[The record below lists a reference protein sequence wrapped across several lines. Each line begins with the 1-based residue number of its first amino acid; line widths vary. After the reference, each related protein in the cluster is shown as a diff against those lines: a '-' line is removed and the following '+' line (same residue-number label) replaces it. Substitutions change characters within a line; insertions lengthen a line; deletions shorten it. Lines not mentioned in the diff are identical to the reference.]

1 MSRYFK
7 WKYSLFLLLLICSA
21 STFAQDDNNIADEVV
36 WVVGDEAILKSDV
49 EAERLNAQYNGT
61 KFNGDPYCIIPEQL
75 AVQKLYLHQA
85 ELDSIQVTDGEVMK
99 RVDMQVDN
107 IIRQV
112 GTKEK
117 MEEYFNKSYT
127 QIRENMR
134 ENVKEGLIVQ
144 KMQQH
149 LVEGIKVTPSEVREY
164 CQSMPKDSLPYIPT
178 QVQVEILTR
187 EPKIPQSEID
197 DVKSRLRE
205 FTDEVNSGKQSFA
218 TLAILYSEDTN
229 SARRGGE
236 LGFMGK
242 GMLDP
247 DFANVAFNLNDPKK
261 VSKIV
266 RSEYGYHIIQLIEK
280 RGDRVNCR
288 HILLKPH
295 VDDKEIVSATHHLD
309 SIADDIRKAKF
320 SFEEATTVLSY
331 DKDTRG
337 NGGLMPNENTG
348 DSKFEMDQLPSEV
361 AKVIDKMNVG
371 EVSRAFTMINA
382 KGQEICAIVKLKSK
396 TQGHKA
402 DLADDYQRLKDIVL
416 NKLREKK
423 LDQWILEKQKKTY
436 VRINEKWNKCN
447 FKYPGWIKK

>member
-1 MSRYFK
+1 
-7 WKYSLFLLLLICSA
+7 
-21 STFAQDDNNIADEVV
+21 
-36 WVVGDEAILKSDV
+36 
-49 EAERLNAQYNGT
+49 
-61 KFNGDPYCIIPEQL
+61 
-75 AVQKLYLHQA
+75 
-85 ELDSIQVTDGEVMK
+85 
-99 RVDMQVDN
+99 
-107 IIRQV
+107 
-112 GTKEK
+112 
-117 MEEYFNKSYT
+117 
-127 QIRENMR
+127 
-134 ENVKEGLIVQ
+134 
-144 KMQQH
+144 
-149 LVEGIKVTPSEVREY
+149 
-164 CQSMPKDSLPYIPT
+164 MPKDSLPYIPT

-197 DVKSRLRE
+197 DVKSKLRE

-295 VDDKEIVSATHHLD
+295 VDDKEMVAATHHLD
-309 SIADDIRKAKF
+309 SIANDIRKAKF

-396 TQGHKA
+396 TEGHKA
-402 DLADDYQRLKDIVL
+402 DLADDYQRLRDIVL

-423 LDQWILEKQKKTY
+423 LDQWILEKQQKTY
-436 VRINEKWNKCN
+436 VRINGKWNKCN